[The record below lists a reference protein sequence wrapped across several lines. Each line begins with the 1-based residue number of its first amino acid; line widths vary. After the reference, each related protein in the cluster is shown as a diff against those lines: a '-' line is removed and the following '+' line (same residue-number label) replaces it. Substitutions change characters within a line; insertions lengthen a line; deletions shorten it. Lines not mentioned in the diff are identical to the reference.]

1 MSTDCPNSHRFS
13 PAVRNDVTSGALSAS
28 LLPAPTRRLVE
39 ADSDMRFSRKIS
51 FLLPIVLLSAASAAA
66 AEPVLGLD
74 EAVEIALRHNRHLGM
89 ADADVDRAAATLEE
103 ARSGRLPRAD
113 LEAAFSSTT
122 DPTVV
127 FSQKLRQETFTQAD
141 FAVDQLNEPDP
152 LENLGGSLSVYQP
165 IYTGG
170 RLSGTVEAASA
181 MHDAAVSGRE
191 RTRQEVVERVIEAYT
206 GAVLAASQLEVA
218 RDASET
224 ARANTKLVA
233 DLRAGGLAVE
243 SDLLQ
248 ARVRE
253 TEVQE
258 LVVRAESAVEVS
270 RAALN
275 LVLGRDLDT
284 PFSLPD
290 ALDAPDSP
298 PRPLEGLVAAALQ
311 QRPDLQSSSDRLRA
325 AETNARA
332 ARSGYRP
339 EVGLAGS
346 AAANSDEISG
356 AYGANWSVFMTARFT
371 LFDGHRTRAQVRQA
385 TERHSRARLEHDL
398 LEQSVS
404 LEVRQAYHDLR
415 AALER
420 VQQATAAVAMA
431 EESMRI
437 VQDRYSVGLTTL
449 VELLDSES
457 VMTRARTREIAARR
471 DVLLGRARLDLSVG
485 RL

>member
-1 MSTDCPNSHRFS
+1 MRYSKKANILIPIMLLT
-13 PAVRNDVTSGALSAS
+13 AVPVAAGEP
-28 LLPAPTRRLVE
+28 LLA
-39 ADSDMRFSRKIS
+39 
-51 FLLPIVLLSAASAAA
+51 
-66 AEPVLGLD
+66 LD
-74 EAVEIALRHNRHLGM
+74 EAVEIALQHNRRLGM
-89 ADADVDRAAATLEE
+89 ADVDVGDAAARLAEV
-103 ARSGRLPRAD
+103 RSGRRPRLD
-113 LEAAFSSTT
+113 FEAALSSTT
-122 DPTVV
+122 DPTLV
-127 FSQKLRQETFTQAD
+127 FSQKLRQETFTEAD
-141 FAVDQLNEPDP
+141 FAVDGLNEPDP

-170 RLSGTVEAASA
+170 KLSGSVSAASA
-181 MHDAAVSGRE
+181 MHDAAISGRE
-191 RTRQEVVERVIEAYT
+191 RARQEVVERVIEAYT
-206 GAVLAASQLEVA
+206 GAVLAGSQLKVA
-218 RDASET
+218 RDALET
-224 ARANTKLVA
+224 ARANMKLVE

-290 ALDAPDSP
+290 ALDAPESP
-298 PRPLEGLVAAALQ
+298 PEPLEGLIATALQ

-325 AETNARA
+325 AETDVRA

-339 EVGLAGS
+339 EVGLTGS
-346 AAANSDEISG
+346 AAANSDDVSG
-356 AYGANWSVFMTARFT
+356 PYGANWSVFMAARFT

-385 TERHSRARLEHDL
+385 AGRQSRARLEHDL
-398 LEQSVS
+398 LGQSIS
-404 LEVRQAYHDLR
+404 LEVRQAYHELR
-415 AALER
+415 AASER

-457 VMTRARTREIAARR
+457 RMTRARTRQLAARR